1 MSGGQTG
8 ADRAGLDAAIEV
20 GIPHGGWCPR
30 GRFAE
35 DGKIPAKY
43 RLKQTMSSFYTER
56 TEKNVLDSDMTAV
69 FTSGHP
75 LGGSASTI
83 IYAKRHG
90 KSFRHFDLNA
100 KESVLVKEL
109 CKWLGS
115 ARKDEIVLNIA
126 GSRESTSPGIHEK
139 VRNILEK
146 ALAAQICN
154 R

>member
-8 ADRAGLDAAIEV
+8 ADRAGLDFAIEA

-43 RLKQTMSSFYTER
+43 RMKQTMSSFYTER

-69 FTSGHP
+69 FTFGPP

-90 KSFRHFDLNA
+90 KPFRHFDLNA
-100 KESVLVKEL
+100 KEPVLVKEL

-115 ARKDEIVLNIA
+115 AEKDEIVLNIA
-126 GSRESTSPGIHEK
+126 GSRESTGPGIYEK
-139 VRNILEK
+139 VKDILAK
-146 ALAAQICN
+146 ALAC
-154 R
+154 